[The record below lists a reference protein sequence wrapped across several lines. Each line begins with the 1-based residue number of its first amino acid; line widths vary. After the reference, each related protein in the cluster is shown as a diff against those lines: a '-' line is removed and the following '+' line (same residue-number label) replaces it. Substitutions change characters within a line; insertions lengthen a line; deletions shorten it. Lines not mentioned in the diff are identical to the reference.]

1 VGNHVG
7 EESVAGN
14 VEGDAQAHI
23 ARTLVQLAG
32 QLTICHIKL
41 GRKQKNKVIK
51 LLGKK
56 FNKNT
61 LNFF

>member
-32 QLTICHIKL
+32 QLTIRHIKL
-41 GRKQKNKVIK
+41 GRKQKIS
-51 LLGKK
+51 LLSKK
-56 FNKNT
+56 FNKNAH
-61 LNFF
+61 NFF

>member
-1 VGNHVG
+1 MG

-32 QLTICHIKL
+32 QLTISHIKL
-41 GRKQKNKVIK
+41 GRKQKIVY
-51 LLGKK
+51 
-56 FNKNT
+56 
-61 LNFF
+61 